1 MKKTLFIVAAAS
13 VCIFNMEACTK
24 TTTNPDS
31 FSLYQVLTKDWNIS
45 SAKQI
50 NNGVVSYPGRS
61 RSSVFCFKADTTI
74 SYAGI
79 GEEFRYPTKYTLNSS
94 SQFTF
99 DTTKVYVRII
109 DSLCISLDMVSIK
122 NPAYKK
128 EITLIRKR

>member
-1 MKKTLFIVAAAS
+1 MLFIVAAAS
-13 VCIFNMEACTK
+13 VYVFNMEACTK
-24 TTTNPDS
+24 TPTNLDAS
-31 FSLYQVLTKDWNIS
+31 SLYQVLTRDWIIS
-45 SAKQI
+45 FAKRI
-50 NNGVVSYPGRS
+50 DNGVVSYPGRS
-61 RSSVFCFKADTTI
+61 RSSAFYFKADTTV

-109 DSLCISLDMVSIK
+109 DSLSISLDMVSIK

-128 EITLIRKR
+128 EITLIRKK